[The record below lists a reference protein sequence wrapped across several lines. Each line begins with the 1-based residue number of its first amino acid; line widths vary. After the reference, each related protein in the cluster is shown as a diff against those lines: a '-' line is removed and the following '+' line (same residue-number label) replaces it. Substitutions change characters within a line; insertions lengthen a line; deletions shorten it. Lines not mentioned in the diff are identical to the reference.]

1 MSTQFCFSGG
11 DVGPWRIR
19 GCRAISG
26 EPVADVARINVT
38 SGDDSAPQGAS
49 TWQIRAFTSNL
60 RYAERH
66 EVHRLQAV
74 QEPLDR
80 PEAVHAAMIPIKK
93 SAAWWQLAQDERRA
107 IFEAQSHHTE
117 IGLKYLP
124 EVARQLYHAGDLGE
138 VFDFVTWFEFAPEH
152 EAAFDA
158 LLVELRAAPEWAYV
172 EREVDIRLVR
182 T

>member
-1 MSTQFCFSGG
+1 MSRQFCFSGG
-11 DVGPWRIR
+11 NVGAWRVR
-19 GCRAISG
+19 GCRTITG
-26 EPVADVARINVT
+26 EPVPDVARIDVRL
-38 SGDDSAPQGAS
+38 GYDSATHNVPA
-49 TWQIRAFTSNL
+49 WQIRAFTSNL

-66 EVHRLQAV
+66 EVHRLQAM

-138 VFDFVTWFEFAPEH
+138 AFDFVTWFEFAPEH

-158 LLVELRAAPEWAYV
+158 LLSELRAAPEWAYV

-182 T
+182 G